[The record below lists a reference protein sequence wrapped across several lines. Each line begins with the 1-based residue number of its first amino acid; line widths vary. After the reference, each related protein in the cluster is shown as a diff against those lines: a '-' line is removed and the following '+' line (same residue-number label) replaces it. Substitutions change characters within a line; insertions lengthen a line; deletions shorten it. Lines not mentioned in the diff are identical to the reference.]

1 MKRKILKDLFRPLSN
16 AFIVNL
22 MLFFFGA
29 CAHVATPGTNYS
41 GKINDGIYINPTN
54 TFQVQIPKLY
64 GGTIVDKQLG
74 FRSFRVS
81 MVDDYCRLF
90 AVTEITPDWE
100 KVSFEKLVDDVGKLY
115 EKNYGG
121 EGDATIVEQKKIPTE
136 FGEGLYVRRSYS
148 AGGPCTVLTFADG
161 KRTEGK
167 PPAESATIN
176 MRSGP
181 HVYVIETMIGGS
193 PGGQGAQGGPG
204 LTLGSLD
211 EQMDSFFKGF
221 KPLK

>member
-1 MKRKILKDLFRPLSN
+1 MRALSN
-16 AFIVNL
+16 ALMVNL
-22 MLFFFGA
+22 LLFLFGA
-29 CAHVATPGTNYS
+29 CAHVAAPGTNYS
-41 GKINDGIYINPTN
+41 GKINDGIYTNPNN
-54 TFQVQIPKLY
+54 TFQVQVPKLY

-74 FRSFRVS
+74 IRSFRVS

-90 AVTEITPDWE
+90 AVTEISPDWE

-115 EKNYGG
+115 EQSYGG
-121 EGDATIVEQKKIPTE
+121 EGSATVVEQKKIPTE

-148 AGGPCTVLTFADG
+148 TGGPCTVLTFADG

-176 MRSGP
+176 VRSGP

-193 PGGQGAQGGPG
+193 PGGQGANGGPG

-211 EQMDSFFKGF
+211 EQMGSFFKGF
-221 KPLK
+221 RTLK